1 MTLQERMEIMNG
13 MRMSDTQ
20 GTSNLEK
27 GGWKKTVLC
36 LFVFFFNFKFLK
48 NSLICKNTRQ
58 SEKTFWIYESLHF
71 ATFISYESSES
82 TRRSGERG
90 LQGCYEKKLDPE
102 SKKQIHLW
110 NQDWSK
116 FFSLLLL
123 ILESDLR
130 WSLRERPAT
139 LLKSDFECIQIQIE
153 CIFLCWWWVFS
164 HYLEKNIGLHSC

>member
-36 LFVFFFNFKFLK
+36 FCFFFNFKFLK